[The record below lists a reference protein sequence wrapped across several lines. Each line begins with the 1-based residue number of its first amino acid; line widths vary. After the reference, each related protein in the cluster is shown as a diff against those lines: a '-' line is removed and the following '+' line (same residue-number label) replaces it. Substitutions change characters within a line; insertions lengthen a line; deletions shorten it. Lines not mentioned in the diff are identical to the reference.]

1 MTVGTPFHP
10 RTAPLNEKLQWRE
23 WSGYFAASAYH
34 DSHVIEYNAIREAAA
49 LIDVSPLFKYELR
62 GPDALRLVDRLIT
75 RDATRLEPGRVFYA
89 PWCDEHGKVIDD
101 GTIHRLDDDAGEQ
114 VVRWTAADPQYRW
127 LRLNAHGLDVDVADV
142 SERDAAIALQGPLA
156 REVLRA
162 ASGEDLS
169 DLRPFRRR
177 ASNVGGIPVDVS
189 RTGYTGDLGYELW
202 IPADRAVEAWD
213 ALVAAGEPYRV
224 RPAGMLAL
232 DVARLEA
239 GLVLIEVDYTS
250 AVHSHIP
257 AQSFSPFEIGLGRF
271 VDLGAADFVGKR
283 ALVAEV
289 AAGGP
294 PRRLVGLD
302 VSWPAIEALYA
313 AEGLAPS
320 APPTVSRV
328 PVPLFA
334 DGRPVGRVTS
344 TGWSPLLKKMLAL
357 ASVGVAHAR
366 SGGRVEVEWTVEA
379 RRHRVPATVVDLP
392 FFDPSRRH
400 A

>member
-1 MTVGTPFHP
+1 MTVGTAFHT
-10 RTAPLNEKLQWRE
+10 RTAPLNAKMQWRE
-23 WSGYFAASAYH
+23 WSGYFAASEYH

-75 RDATRLEPGRVFYA
+75 RDAARLTPGRVFYT

-101 GTIHRLDDDAGEQ
+101 GTIHRLEDADGGQ
-114 VVRWTAADPQYRW
+114 VIRWTAADPQYRW
-127 LRLNAHGLDVDVADV
+127 LRMNAHGLEADVEDV

-156 REVLRA
+156 RAVLEA
-162 ASGEDLS
+162 ATGEPFG
-169 DLRPFRRR
+169 DLRYFRRR
-177 ASNVGGIPVDVS
+177 ASSLGGIPVDVS

-202 IPADRAVEAWD
+202 IPAERAVEAWD
-213 ALVAAGEPYRV
+213 ALVAAGEPYRI

-257 AQSFSPFEIGLGRF
+257 AQNFSPYEIGMGRL
-271 VDLGAADFVGKR
+271 VDLAKADFVGKR
-283 ALVAEV
+283 ALIAEV

-302 VSWPAIEALYA
+302 VSWPEIEALHA

-320 APPTVSRV
+320 APPTVSRAH
-328 PVPLFA
+328 VPLLA
-334 DGRPVGRVTS
+334 GGRQVGRVTS
-344 TGWSPLLKKMLAL
+344 TGWSPILKKVIAL

-366 SGGRVEVEWTVEA
+366 TGEHVQVEWTVEA
-379 RRHRVPATVVDLP
+379 KRKLVAATVGELP
-392 FFDPSRRH
+392 FFDPARKR